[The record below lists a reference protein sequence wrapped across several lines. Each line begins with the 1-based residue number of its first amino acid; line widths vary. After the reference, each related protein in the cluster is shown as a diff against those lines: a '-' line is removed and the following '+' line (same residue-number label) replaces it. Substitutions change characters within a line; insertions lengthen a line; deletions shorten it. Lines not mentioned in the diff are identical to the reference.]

1 MSHSDLVLRLVSAV
15 RKNLVVAGGVSLLLV
30 PSVAKASSGPAE
42 DYHDR
47 VESVRDITGLAAFWD
62 FVLREDG
69 VGGRGRFL
77 AYTARGDTHRYL
89 LEPHNLAWDYW
100 REGNDATLEDFPLLG
115 RGPFGQAVHFQSPAE
130 VSRLPVLSVART
142 QLHDTPLDIKGPG
155 RSVSMVA
162 WLIHQEGNHA
172 IAGIWHE
179 GTTTSRGVPALV
191 KETGRRQFALF
202 AGMGGNPG
210 GVGAHLSENGLGS
223 FGDVY
228 ARHLAVTPE
237 KMRSVAME
245 ATPEALDSG
254 WSVAGFVFDADT
266 RVVTAYL
273 DGVANERWVEN
284 PAKDRFYRA
293 AERAW
298 RQAQLAKI
306 SGLQEGEDESFS
318 PDQFYDPPTDQ
329 LVREEIV
336 AESDLER
343 TVVRTYSFTKV
354 RLTSRKQTD
363 GTWGDPESIELLAL
377 KTNPYWF
384 GHTLFI
390 PAEEK
395 DGGPFTIGRV
405 VHSGRGGRL
414 TAYLGG
420 VAVYGR
426 ALTPDEMLRLSTLAR
441 EPTLRK
447 AEIVPSADKSLT
459 VK

>member
-1 MSHSDLVLRLVSAV
+1 MSRPSLAVRLHSAV
-15 RKNLVVAGGVSLLLV
+15 RKSLVGVGGASLLLV
-30 PSVAKASSGPAE
+30 PSVAAE
-42 DYHDR
+42 PSRVAENYHR
-47 VESVRDITGLAAFWD
+47 RIEMVRDIAGLAAFWD
-62 FVLREDG
+62 FMLREDG
-69 VGGRGRFL
+69 VGGQGRFL
-77 AYTARGDTHRYL
+77 AYTARGDTHRYV

-100 REGNDATLEDFPLLG
+100 REGSEATLEDFPLLG

-130 VSRLPVLSVART
+130 VSRLPVFSVARA

-237 KMRSVAME
+237 RMRSVALD

-254 WSVAGFVFDADT
+254 WSAAGFVFDAET
-266 RVVTAYL
+266 QVVTAYL

-298 RQAQLAKI
+298 RQAQLAKS
-306 SGLQEGEDESFS
+306 SGLQEGEDESF
-318 PDQFYDPPTDQ
+318 PRDQFYDPPTTQ
-329 LVREEIV
+329 LLQEEVV
-336 AESDLER
+336 AESDTER
-343 TVVRTYSFTKV
+343 TVVRTFPFTKV
-354 RLTSRKQTD
+354 RFISHKQAD
-363 GTWGDPESIELLAL
+363 GTWSDPMGVELLAL

-384 GHTLFI
+384 GHSI
-390 PAEEK
+390 YGPGEEK
-395 DGGPFTIGRV
+395 EGGPFTIGRV

-426 ALTPDEMLRLSTLAR
+426 ALSPEEMRRLSTLAF
-441 EPTLRK
+441 ESTLPS
-447 AEIVPSADKSLT
+447 AEIVPTEEKGLT
-459 VK
+459 IK